1 MNEPT
6 LSIRPI
12 EPKDNG
18 SIEKVIRQVL
28 TEYGANKPGFAWQDS
43 SLSALNLAYLNDNE
57 QYWVVLEQNVIL
69 GGVGIAPLQPNV
81 GSVCELQKMYLLPKV
96 RGKGVGQA
104 LINQAVTFASDYYQ
118 WCYLESLS
126 NMTKAIS
133 LYRQNGFM
141 ALPKPLIETDHSGCD
156 QWFLKELR

>member
-1 MNEPT
+1 MNDPI

-12 EPKDNG
+12 EHKDNG

-57 QYWVVLEQNVIL
+57 RYWVVSMEDTIV
-69 GGVGIAPLQPNV
+69 GGVGIAPLDP
-81 GSVCELQKMYLLPKV
+81 SLDDVCELQKMYLLPNI
-96 RGKGVGQA
+96 RGQGVGQA
-104 LINQAVTFASDYYQ
+104 LITQALTFASDYYH

-126 NMTKAIS
+126 NMTHAIS
-133 LYRQNGFM
+133 LYRKNGFM
-141 ALPKPLIETDHSGCD
+141 SLPQPLIATDHSGCD
-156 QWFLKELR
+156 QWLLKELR